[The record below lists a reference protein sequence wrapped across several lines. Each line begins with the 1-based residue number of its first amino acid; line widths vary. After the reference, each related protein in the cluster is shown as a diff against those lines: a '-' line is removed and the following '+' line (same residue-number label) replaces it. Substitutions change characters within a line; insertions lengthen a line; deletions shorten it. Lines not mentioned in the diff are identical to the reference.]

1 MMPQTHATT
10 PNAASAAP
18 TQRIA
23 PADVTNAMMP
33 RVTSTAAA
41 TVRTTANGNRS
52 APTIAMMTSAAAAN
66 SANSAATR
74 WLVAGVPVT
83 ICRRPARDYAW
94 RSRPC
99 AVSAHMT
106 ATAIVRMMMP
116 QIG

>member
-52 APTIAMMTSAAAAN
+52 APTIAIIDERRGGQQREQRGDSLA
-66 SANSAATR
+66 R
-74 WLVAGVPVT
+74 RGRAGHDLP
-83 ICRRPARDYAW
+83 
-94 RSRPC
+94 
-99 AVSAHMT
+99 
-106 ATAIVRMMMP
+106 
-116 QIG
+116 